1 MSRNSSQPFPGPLAG
16 QRPDSSG
23 KQVQSDFKFEA
34 GNGRHANPKSRG
46 FKDLVVWQQAV
57 QMAVAVYALTATF
70 PESERFNLSSQLRRA
85 SVSVASNVA
94 EGYGRASTGEFRQFL
109 GHARGSNSEI
119 ETQLIIAKALGFG
132 TPDTIA
138 KAENL
143 IASVSRLLRAYMNS
157 VGRRDT

>member
-16 QRPDSSG
+16 QRPDAKG
-23 KQVQSDFKFEA
+23 KQVQSDFKFKA
-34 GNGRHANPKSRG
+34 GNRNGQPKSRG
-46 FKDLVVWQQAV
+46 FKDLLVWQQAV
-57 QMAVAVYALTATF
+57 QMAVAIYALTATF
-70 PESERFNLSSQLRRA
+70 PESERFNLSSQMRRA

-132 TPDTIA
+132 TPDTIT

-157 VGRRDT
+157 LGRRDA